1 MKPLVMNLSNQKNQH
16 IVWLDVVRFIAMFT
30 VVCCHCTDPFNFYPG
45 TAPNIGEIKLW
56 GAIYGS
62 VLRPCVPLFVMITGA
77 LLLPVRGDAS
87 TFYKKRIPR
96 VFYPFLIWSV
106 LYNLFPW
113 ITGLLGLNPQIILDF
128 FPYAGEEV
136 MQQSF
141 SVSLEYILMIPF
153 NFSILAVHM
162 WYIYLLIGLYLY
174 LPVFSAWVEKAS
186 ERAKLMFLLAWGV
199 TLLLPYYYQFVSN
212 YLWGT
217 CSWNSF
223 GMLYAFAGFNGYL
236 LLGHYLKNLEWSLKK
251 TLAIGIPMFA
261 VGYAVTFLGFRH
273 ITALPEYTD
282 EMLELFFTYC
292 SLNVVM
298 MTIPVFMLAKKVKV
312 NSERMKKALA
322 NLTVCGFGIYMIH
335 YFFTGPSVVLMRAID
350 MPIGLQIPV
359 AAILAFA
366 VSWGLVWLIYRAGK
380 VAKYIVCLLYTS
392 PEPTRP

>member
-1 MKPLVMNLSNQKNQH
+1 MKPPVMNLSNHTNQH

-136 MQQSF
+136 MRQSF

-251 TLAIGIPMFA
+251 TLTIGIPMFA

-380 VAKYIVCLLYTS
+380 VAKYIVG
-392 PEPTRP
+392 

>member
-62 VLRPCVPLFVMITGA
+62 VLRPCVPLFVMITAA
-77 LLLPVRGDAS
+77 LLLPVRGDTS

-141 SVSLEYILMIPF
+141 SVSLKYILMIPF

-335 YFFTGPSVVLMRAID
+335 YFFTGPSVVLMRAIN

-380 VAKYIVCLLYTS
+380 VAKYIVG
-392 PEPTRP
+392 

>member
-77 LLLPVRGDAS
+77 LLLPVRGDTS

-136 MQQSF
+136 MRQSF

-335 YFFTGPSVVLMRAID
+335 YFFTGPSVVLMRAIN

-380 VAKYIVCLLYTS
+380 VAKYIVG
-392 PEPTRP
+392 

>member
-128 FPYAGEEV
+128 FPYAGEDV

-335 YFFTGPSVVLMRAID
+335 YFFTGPSVVLMRAIN

-366 VSWGLVWLIYRAGK
+366 VSWGLVWLIYRTGK
-380 VAKYIVCLLYTS
+380 VAKYIVG
-392 PEPTRP
+392 

>member
-1 MKPLVMNLSNQKNQH
+1 MKPPVMNLSNQKNQH

-186 ERAKLMFLLAWGV
+186 ESAKLMFLLAWGV

-261 VGYAVTFLGFRH
+261 AGYAVTFLGFRH

-380 VAKYIVCLLYTS
+380 VAKYIVG
-392 PEPTRP
+392 

>member
-261 VGYAVTFLGFRH
+261 VGYAVTFLAFRH

-380 VAKYIVCLLYTS
+380 VAKYIVG
-392 PEPTRP
+392 

>member
-236 LLGHYLKNLEWSLKK
+236 LLGHYLKNMEWSLKK

-335 YFFTGPSVVLMRAID
+335 YFFTGPSVVLMRAIN

-380 VAKYIVCLLYTS
+380 VAKYIVG
-392 PEPTRP
+392 

>member
-1 MKPLVMNLSNQKNQH
+1 MKPPVMNLSNQKNQH

-45 TAPNIGEIKLW
+45 TAPNIGEIKLL

-136 MQQSF
+136 MRQSF

-251 TLAIGIPMFA
+251 TLTIGIPMFA

-380 VAKYIVCLLYTS
+380 VAKYIVG
-392 PEPTRP
+392 

>member
-16 IVWLDVVRFIAMFT
+16 IVWLDVIRFIAMFT

-77 LLLPVRGDAS
+77 LLLPVRSDAS

-335 YFFTGPSVVLMRAID
+335 YFFTGPSVVLMRAIN

-380 VAKYIVCLLYTS
+380 VAKYIVG
-392 PEPTRP
+392 

>member
-223 GMLYAFAGFNGYL
+223 GMLYAFAGFSGYL

-335 YFFTGPSVVLMRAID
+335 YFFTGPSVVLMRAIN

-380 VAKYIVCLLYTS
+380 VAKYIVG
-392 PEPTRP
+392 

>member
-77 LLLPVRGDAS
+77 LLLPVRGDTS

-96 VFYPFLIWSV
+96 VFYPFFIWSV

-141 SVSLEYILMIPF
+141 SVSLKYILMIPF

-335 YFFTGPSVVLMRAID
+335 YFFTGPSVVLMRAIN

-380 VAKYIVCLLYTS
+380 VAKYIVG
-392 PEPTRP
+392 

>member
-261 VGYAVTFLGFRH
+261 AGYAVTFLAFRH

-380 VAKYIVCLLYTS
+380 VAKYIVG
-392 PEPTRP
+392 

>member
-1 MKPLVMNLSNQKNQH
+1 MKPPVMNLSNQKNQH

-261 VGYAVTFLGFRH
+261 AGYAVTFLAFRH

-335 YFFTGPSVVLMRAID
+335 YFFTGPSVVLMRAIN

-380 VAKYIVCLLYTS
+380 VAKYIVG
-392 PEPTRP
+392 

>member
-261 VGYAVTFLGFRH
+261 AGYAVTFLGFRH

-359 AAILAFA
+359 AAIVAFA

-380 VAKYIVCLLYTS
+380 VAKYIVG
-392 PEPTRP
+392 

>member
-1 MKPLVMNLSNQKNQH
+1 MKPPVMNLSNQKNQH

-96 VFYPFLIWSV
+96 VFYPLLIWSV

-136 MQQSF
+136 MRQSF

-251 TLAIGIPMFA
+251 TLTIGIPMFA

-380 VAKYIVCLLYTS
+380 VAKYIVG
-392 PEPTRP
+392 

>member
-292 SLNVVM
+292 CLNVVM

-335 YFFTGPSVVLMRAID
+335 YFFTGPSVVLMRAIN

-366 VSWGLVWLIYRAGK
+366 VSWGLVWLIYRTGK
-380 VAKYIVCLLYTS
+380 VAKYIVG
-392 PEPTRP
+392 

>member
-1 MKPLVMNLSNQKNQH
+1 MKPPVMNLSNQKNQH

-128 FPYAGEEV
+128 VPYAGEEV

-335 YFFTGPSVVLMRAID
+335 YFFTGPSVVLMRAIN

-380 VAKYIVCLLYTS
+380 VAKYIVG
-392 PEPTRP
+392 

>member
-77 LLLPVRGDAS
+77 LLLPVRGDTS

-106 LYNLFPW
+106 LYNLVPW

-141 SVSLEYILMIPF
+141 SVSLKYILMIPF

-335 YFFTGPSVVLMRAID
+335 YFFTGPSVVLMRAIN

-380 VAKYIVCLLYTS
+380 VAKYIVG
-392 PEPTRP
+392 

>member
-77 LLLPVRGDAS
+77 LLLPVRGDTS

-141 SVSLEYILMIPF
+141 SVSLKYILMIPF
-153 NFSILAVHM
+153 NFSILAVQM

-335 YFFTGPSVVLMRAID
+335 YFFTGPSVVLMRAIN

-380 VAKYIVCLLYTS
+380 VAKYIVG
-392 PEPTRP
+392 

>member
-16 IVWLDVVRFIAMFT
+16 IVWLDVVRFIAMIT

-335 YFFTGPSVVLMRAID
+335 YFFTGPSVVLMRAIN

-380 VAKYIVCLLYTS
+380 VAKYIVG
-392 PEPTRP
+392 

>member
-1 MKPLVMNLSNQKNQH
+1 MKPPVMNLSDQKNQH

-56 GAIYGS
+56 GAIYGA

-77 LLLPVRGDAS
+77 LLLPVRGNAS

-113 ITGLLGLNPQIILDF
+113 ITGLLGLSPQIILDF
-128 FPYAGEEV
+128 FPYAGEDV
-136 MQQSF
+136 MRQSF
-141 SVSLEYILMIPF
+141 SIALEYILMIPF

-174 LPVFSAWVEKAS
+174 LPIFSAWVEKAS

-251 TLAIGIPMFA
+251 TLLIGVPMFV
-261 VGYAVTFLGFRH
+261 VGYAVTFFGFRY
-273 ITALPEYTD
+273 ITALSEFTD

-312 NSERMKKALA
+312 NSERMRKALA

-335 YFFTGPSVVLMRAID
+335 YFFTGPSVMLVRAVNI
-350 MPIGLQIPV
+350 PIGLQIPV

-366 VSWGLVWLIYRAGK
+366 VSWGLVWLIYRTGK
-380 VAKYIVCLLYTS
+380 VAKYIVG
-392 PEPTRP
+392 

>member
-1 MKPLVMNLSNQKNQH
+1 MNLSNQKNQH

-261 VGYAVTFLGFRH
+261 AGYAVTFLGFRH

-380 VAKYIVCLLYTS
+380 VAKYIVG
-392 PEPTRP
+392 